1 MAIRNFQD
9 AMPLAPLKIV
19 ALGNCKELGDKIN
32 TIILNRRKK
41 VLASANKPSF
51 MLTDYDRENYLVDYD
66 CPRFGTGEG
75 KAVINESIRGCDLFI
90 IADTVNYSELYS
102 MHGDTTNMSPDDHF
116 MDLKRIIMAC
126 SGQPKRITVIM
137 PYLYEGRQ
145 HVRLINESL
154 DCAQALQELVS
165 MGVETIITF
174 DAHDNR
180 VQNAIPNNGFDNF
193 YTTYQFINEIL
204 STNPDLKV
212 DPDNLMM
219 ISPDEGGMRRAVY
232 YASLLGIE
240 MGMFYRRRDYSY
252 LVNGEHPVV
261 SVEFLGNDV
270 AGKDVII
277 VDDMVASGKT
287 VLGVAK
293 ELKKR
298 KARKVLI
305 CATFGLFS
313 NGFKYLD
320 DAYKEG
326 LFDYI
331 YTTNLSYCPKEL
343 VDKPYYHNVDLSK
356 YIALIVDT
364 LNHDTS
370 VNEILDATKRIQDLV
385 IAHNKKTQ
393 K

>member
-1 MAIRNFQD
+1 MSSRNFQD
-9 AMPLAPLKIV
+9 TMPIAPLKIV
-19 ALGNCKELGDKIN
+19 ALGNCEEIGSKIN
-32 TIILNRRKK
+32 EIIINRRQEALSKTE
-41 VLASANKPSF
+41 KPSF
-51 MLTDYDRENYLVDYD
+51 KMTGYDVNNYLVDFD

-75 KAVINESIRGCDLFI
+75 RAVINESIRGCDLFI
-90 IADTVNYSELYS
+90 IADTVNYSESYT
-102 MHGDTTNMSPDDHF
+102 MRGNKTQMSPDDHF

-154 DCAQALQELVS
+154 DCAQALQELIA

-193 YTTYQFINEIL
+193 YTSYQFISEMLN
-204 STNPDLKV
+204 TNPDMKV
-212 DPDNLMM
+212 DNEHLMI

-232 YASLLGIE
+232 YAGQLGVD
-240 MGMFYRRRDYSY
+240 MGMFYRRRDYSR

-270 AGKDVII
+270 EGKDVII
-277 VDDMVASGKT
+277 VDDMVASGRT
-287 VLGVAK
+287 VLDVAK

-313 NGFKYLD
+313 NGIENLD
-320 DAYKEG
+320 KAYEEN

-331 YTTNLSYCPKEL
+331 YTTNLCYCPKEL
-343 VDKPYYHNVDLSK
+343 IKKPYYHNVDLSK

-370 VNEILDATKRIQDLV
+370 VNDILDATQRIQELV
-385 IAHNKKTQ
+385 SIRNAKND
-393 K
+393 